1 MNSARI
7 DYVALTTSALVG
19 RAQGGDPDAFRVI
32 MQRANQRLFRVARA
46 VLRDEIEAEDAL
58 QDAYVRAFLGLA
70 RFRGEADIVTWLTRI
85 VLNEARSRLRRRRP
99 SESLDALE
107 KAQGAKGEVI
117 LFPGMPVDAGPESD
131 AARSQ
136 VRGLIEQAVDDLPPG
151 YRVVFIMRDVEE
163 CTTEETAASLG
174 LKPETV
180 KTRLHR
186 ARRMLRQTLDAR
198 VSATLVGA
206 FPFLGLRCS
215 RITDGV
221 LARLERAGRLRTE
234 TEPFREREP
243 PMARRRRWAAVTE
256 EAHSC

>member
-7 DYVALTTSALVG
+7 DYVALKMSDLVG
-19 RAQGGDPDAFRVI
+19 RAQGGDPDAFRII

-70 RFRGEADIVTWLTRI
+70 RFRGDADIVTWLTRI
-85 VLNEARSRLRRRRP
+85 VLNESRSRLRRRRP
-99 SESLDALE
+99 SESLDAVE
-107 KAQGAKGEVI
+107 KAQNGKGEVI
-117 LFPGMPVDAGPESD
+117 PFPGAPVDVGPESD

-136 VRGLIEQAVDDLPPG
+136 IRDLIEQAVDDLPPG
-151 YRVVFIMRDVEE
+151 YRVVFIMRDIEE

-174 LKPETV
+174 LKVETV

-186 ARRMLRQTLDAR
+186 ARRMLRQALDAR

-215 RITDGV
+215 RITCGV

-234 TEPFREREP
+234 TGTFSR
-243 PMARRRRWAAVTE
+243 A
-256 EAHSC
+256 

>member
-7 DYVALTTSALVG
+7 DYVALTTPDLVV
-19 RAQGGDPDAFRVI
+19 RARGGDPDAFRII

-58 QDAYVRAFLGLA
+58 QDAYVRAFLGLG

-99 SESLDALE
+99 SESLDVVE
-107 KAQGAKGEVI
+107 RTQGATGEII
-117 LFPGMPVDAGPESD
+117 LFPGAPVDAGPESD

-136 VRGLIEQAVDDLPPG
+136 IRALIEQAVDDLPPG
-151 YRVVFIMRDVEE
+151 YRMVFIMRDIEE
-163 CTTEETAASLG
+163 CSTEETASSLG

-186 ARRMLRQTLDAR
+186 ARRMLRQALDAR
-198 VSATLVGA
+198 VSHTLVGA
-206 FPFLGLRCS
+206 FPFLGLRCR
-215 RITDGV
+215 RITDRV
-221 LARLERAGRLRTE
+221 LARLEQAGRLRTE
-234 TEPFREREP
+234 TGTFSR
-243 PMARRRRWAAVTE
+243 A
-256 EAHSC
+256 